1 MNKLLM
7 TTAATLLALGST
19 AFADNMIDTAGVK
32 VEGKT
37 ATFAKVSSDKGGY
50 LVLHEVKDGAPV
62 VPGSIG
68 HVAIP
73 AGESTDV
80 AVEADMD
87 LAADAEYMV
96 MLHEETNGND
106 TYDFGEGTT
115 DVDTPTMADGKPV
128 VMPFTATMASMDS
141 SAGASAGASVD
152 TSAGGASAGGAMDS
166 SASGAST
173 ATSGE
178 PGSKTDEVTT
188 PSGGVVPGQTPK

>member
-7 TTAATLLALGST
+7 TTAATLLALGSS
-19 AFADNMIDTAGVK
+19 AFAENMVDTAGVK

-80 AVEADMD
+80 SVEADMD
-87 LAADAEYMV
+87 LTAEGEYMV
-96 MLHEETNGND
+96 MLHDETNGND
-106 TYDFGEGTT
+106 T
-115 DVDTPTMADGKPV
+115 
-128 VMPFTATMASMDS
+128 
-141 SAGASAGASVD
+141 
-152 TSAGGASAGGAMDS
+152 
-166 SASGAST
+166 
-173 ATSGE
+173 
-178 PGSKTDEVTT
+178 
-188 PSGGVVPGQTPK
+188 

>member
-19 AFADNMIDTAGVK
+19 AFAESMIDTTDVK

-37 ATFAKVSSDKGGY
+37 ATFAKVSSDNGGY

-73 AGESTDV
+73 AGESMDV

-87 LAADAEYMV
+87 LAADGQYMV
-96 MLHEETNGND
+96 MLHDETNGND
-106 TYDFGEGTT
+106 TYDFGEGST

-128 VMPFTATMASMDS
+128 VMPFMASM
-141 SAGASAGASVD
+141 GASAGANASVE
-152 TSAGGASAGGAMDS
+152 AGGVKADGAMDS
-166 SASGAST
+166 NMSGAST

-178 PGSKTDEVTT
+178 AGAKPDEVTT
-188 PSGGVVPGQTPK
+188 PSGGVVPGQTPN

>member
-1 MNKLLM
+1 MKKLLM
-7 TTAATLLALGST
+7 TTAATLVALSAT
-19 AFADNMIDTAGVK
+19 AYAENMIDTTDVK

-37 ATFAKVSSDKGGY
+37 ATFAKVSSDSGGY
-50 LVLHEVKDGAPV
+50 LVLHEVKDGAPL

-73 AGESTDV
+73 AGESMDV

-87 LAADAEYMV
+87 LAAGTEYMA
-96 MLHEETNGND
+96 MLHDETNGND
-106 TYDFGEGTT
+106 TYDFGEGST

-128 VMPFTATMASMDS
+128 VTPFTAMASMDS
-141 SAGASAGASVD
+141 S
-152 TSAGGASAGGAMDS
+152 GGASAKTDMGAGADS
-166 SASGAST
+166 KMSGSGA

-178 PGSKTDEVTT
+178 GTT